1 MIKFRIENYV
11 IEHFET
17 NDIIKN
23 SQHKFLHHCFY
34 LTILLKF
41 LFTIYNERAVYMIY
55 FNFQKAFDI
64 VSYGGTTHV
73 HTDTTNDKRHTYGFT
88 GKVSAGRIE
97 WIIKGEKSWLKDK
110 MDY

>member
-64 VSYGGTTHV
+64 VSYEGLV
-73 HTDTTNDKRHTYGFT
+73 KNDTRTVLQVRFRQ
-88 GKVSAGRIE
+88 AGSNGLL
-97 WIIKGEKSWLKDK
+97 KEKNLG
-110 MDY
+110 